1 MLEHIVQQ
9 ISKMWVSYAVKFSND
24 LTGVYLYSFFLHI
37 DTPEQQ
43 FPCLNSAP
51 EFLSNVTELQF
62 CDGNDDCGDSSDE
75 PSHCSRGMLQPYI
88 VKLAIQLP

>member
-1 MLEHIVQQ
+1 
-9 ISKMWVSYAVKFSND
+9 MWVSYAVKFSNG
-24 LTGVYLYSFFLHI
+24 LTGVYICIYSFFSHI
-37 DTPEQQ
+37 DVLEQQ

-75 PSHCSRGMLQPYI
+75 PSHCSGGMLQLYI
-88 VKLAIQLP
+88 IFKFVIQLP